1 VSLAPYHPQVVH
13 FVIALLIVGVVFRL
27 VSLTRRFTFT
37 SPAATTLILL
47 GTLASFVAVRSG
59 EDAHGPV
66 ERVPG
71 ARQAVVEHEAW
82 GEHARN
88 AFVLLSLVELGAL
101 MLRWRNHRYAG
112 AATIAAAVAG
122 VASLLPLY
130 ETAEHGGE
138 LVYGYA
144 GGVGLRSGDPAD
156 VNRLYIAGVYHQAMQ
171 DREAVRGLE
180 GADLVD
186 RAAQRFPDHLELQL
200 MAIEWTTDVRKDPG
214 TALQRLESVQIPRD
228 DARLRVR
235 AGLGRA
241 RALEAQGNVEGARR
255 AADITGGV
263 PGEPRDPAA
272 SGPARQTRATVR
284 CRDPAETLTLPAPGA
299 RPPEDL
305 ANATAN
311 GTAAG
316 RQPRA
321 AGQ

>member
-1 VSLAPYHPQVVH
+1 MSLAPYHPQVVH

-122 VASLLPLY
+122 VASLPAPLRNRR
-130 ETAEHGGE
+130 ARRRP
-138 LVYGYA
+138 
-144 GGVGLRSGDPAD
+144 GLR
-156 VNRLYIAGVYHQAMQ
+156 L
-171 DREAVRGLE
+171 RGR
-180 GADLVD
+180 G
-186 RAAQRFPDHLELQL
+186 RAALR
-200 MAIEWTTDVRKDPG
+200 RPG
-214 TALQRLESVQIPRD
+214 RREPAVYRWCLPPG
-228 DARLRVR
+228 DART
-235 AGLGRA
+235 
-241 RALEAQGNVEGARR
+241 ARR
-255 AADITGGV
+255 DGASRGPIWWIARRSDFPIT
-263 PGEPRDPAA
+263 
-272 SGPARQTRATVR
+272 SS
-284 CRDPAETLTLPAPGA
+284 CS
-299 RPPEDL
+299 
-305 ANATAN
+305 
-311 GTAAG
+311 
-316 RQPRA
+316 
-321 AGQ
+321 